1 MERAGVAC
9 KARSIDSGMRT
20 REGIPAGFA
29 ESEAGGRM
37 SWGNSIIS
45 GQ

>member
-9 KARSIDSGMRT
+9 KDRSIQSGMRT
-20 REGIPAGFA
+20 REGISVGLA

-37 SWGNSIIS
+37 SRGNSIIS